1 MPTNSN
7 NSPYIAELRATV
19 IGYGV
24 SADTVDALIRA
35 ARIDGRQSLGAELHR
50 IMDEHEASASTFHG
64 KTDVPSFAEDRKIG
78 WMDRALSYVGP
89 YGPF

>member
-1 MPTNSN
+1 MSTNS
-7 NSPYIAELRATV
+7 SYIAELRATV

-24 SADTVDALIRA
+24 KADTVDALIRA

-50 IMDEHEASASTFHG
+50 IMDEHEASANTFRG
-64 KTDVPSFAEDRKIG
+64 KAPDVPSFAEDRKIG